1 MNVHKNA
8 RLTPHSRGELVRRV
22 LVVGQTPRAVATALG
37 VSGKT
42 VRKWVGRFQAEG
54 EAGLQDRSSRPSRL
68 RRPSTQEL
76 RDRSEALRRQ
86 RWNGQPI
93 AKEHGLSPA
102 TVRREMR
109 VLLSEQER
117 SVGKEGVSRW
127 RARGAPEA
135 Y

>member
-54 EAGLQDRSSRPSRL
+54 EAGLQDRSSRPRRL
-68 RRPSTQEL
+68 RRPITQEI
-76 RDRSEALRRQ
+76 RDRIEALRRQ
-86 RWNGQPI
+86 RWTGKQI
-93 AKEHGLSPA
+93 AKETGVSPA
-102 TVRREMR
+102 TVRRVLR
-109 VLLSEQER
+109 VLRLSRMRDLEPPVPVRRYER
-117 SVGKEGVSRW
+117 AEPGER
-127 RARGAPEA
+127 
-135 Y
+135 